1 MTLLEKIDLNDVH
14 LSIDKPFQT
23 SARIKINTKKCE
35 KDDTAPLSS
44 VFSMSLK
51 NDESHLTNEPETVN
65 GLPQTTLSNNIPSL
79 RLENKSL
86 DHNTYDINDFSNKR
100 LYLRCFSEP
109 PSIQF
114 NKNLIHHSPTI
125 RLLFR
130 NMKKQSTP
138 NFNSKKI
145 LSSSNQSIA
154 NDLKMISKLDS
165 KKFVKFSI
173 EDFFSIFSWKQ
184 LAYKRSFSSTKL
196 KIEKKLIKKSPSF
209 KNFLKNVL
217 KGKQKSNSMCNF
229 NGGVKPQ
236 ENCFLSDFGLK
247 TSRRASTNYSL
258 KEQTNSGGSTNS
270 LDQMM
275 MLILNNTT
283 WPVLK
288 IDDSLR
294 NSRTELDES
303 QRDEKNQEMIQIN
316 DRFPSGLK
324 NENQTLT
331 SNIDTPSKRNIIF
344 GLILTFF
351 VNKTFNSN
359 KLIFIMIFS

>member
-14 LSIDKPFQT
+14 LSIDKSFQT
-23 SARIKINTKKCE
+23 SAKVKINTKKCE
-35 KDDTAPLSS
+35 KVDTAPLGS

-51 NDESHLTNEPETVN
+51 NDESHLTNEPDTLN
-65 GLPQTTLSNNIPSL
+65 SLPQMTLSNNIPSL

-86 DHNTYDINDFSNKR
+86 DLLNNTYDVNDFSSKR

-138 NFNSKKI
+138 SYNSKKI
-145 LSSSNQSIA
+145 LSLSNQSIA
-154 NDLKMISKLDS
+154 NDLKLISKLDS

-229 NGGVKPQ
+229 NGSVKPQ
-236 ENCFLSDFGLK
+236 ENCFLSDYGLK

-294 NSRTELDES
+294 NSRTELEDS
-303 QRDEKNQEMIQIN
+303 QRDEKNQNSMHIDRIQIN
-316 DRFPSGLK
+316 DRFPS
-324 NENQTLT
+324 ENKSET
-331 SNIDTPSKRNIIF
+331 SNIETPSKISI
-344 GLILTFF
+344 LI
-351 VNKTFNSN
+351 NSN
-359 KLIFIMIFS
+359 ISSEYDPYFN